1 MVGAIRTLTTRKGD
15 PMAFVRLDDLS
26 GSVETVLFNSVYS
39 GARALVEDD
48 GILLIKG
55 RVDHKDGEVKLIA
68 LEVSELEI
76 SDRPDV
82 VRLRVDASLAKADL
96 IKELAHVVGDFP
108 GESPVVLD
116 LSTRRGARTFELGP
130 GYRVKP
136 EADFFAEVKRL
147 LGEAAVV

>member
-1 MVGAIRTLTTRKGD
+1 MVGDDSRSLTTRKGD

-39 GARALVEDD
+39 DARALWSTPD

-82 VRLRVDASLAKADL
+82 VRLRVDAKPRSKADL
-96 IKELAHVVGDFP
+96 D
-108 GESPVVLD
+108 
-116 LSTRRGARTFELGP
+116 
-130 GYRVKP
+130 
-136 EADFFAEVKRL
+136 
-147 LGEAAVV
+147 

>member
-1 MVGAIRTLTTRKGD
+1 
-15 PMAFVRLDDLS
+15 MAFVRIDDLS
-26 GSVETVLFNSVYS
+26 GSAEAMLFNSVYS
-39 GARALVEDD
+39 EARELIASDA
-48 GILLIKG
+48 ILLIRG

-76 SDRPDV
+76 SDQPNV
-82 VRLRVDASLAKADL
+82 VRLRVDAKLARVDL

-108 GESPVVLD
+108 GDSPVVLD
-116 LSTRRGARTFELGP
+116 LSTGRGARTFELGP
-130 GYRVKP
+130 AYRVKP